1 MEFSSRT
8 DEELLEMH
16 LSHSSMK
23 VFSAQG
29 QDQVTEKRNTLN
41 VTSNN
46 ASTKVRS
53 NSPFWLSAFKKW
65 FPAFLRGVL
74 RRQESYP
81 LSSVKA
87 DFRATCG
94 LELDHVSIGYAKLS
108 DFLHTMPDVCKMKIV
123 PVGKGPA
130 THVILQPCNLAS
142 ETSHM
147 SRPLNSSLVHE
158 GRTYATA
165 VGTNPANISFKVE
178 PSEIKGDCPYA
189 TAIGTNPANI
199 SFKVE
204 PSAIKVDCPGYI
216 GSANSNFTNS
226 TIMAQSFPN
235 DNTED
240 FFSRKLG
247 KKMPSYINTDQ
258 NSIQDGN
265 AQDLRRQIIHNNQQ
279 RLVQDLE
286 KYSSISPM
294 DGDGERQYIPLLKT
308 SHNDMESDSAWKQ
321 AQYRGNKINSNQ
333 NDPYLTPEQNITS
346 LLSSH
351 DLEYNMH
358 NYAAHE
364 RLQMQYN
371 LPDPFNVSE
380 MASVL
385 IPPAALQGIV
395 PSLNQHLH
403 EKPLRDQAQ
412 EYNQTTG
419 SFFEDYVCPYYN
431 PWNTNTF
438 QGCKRL
444 IQEMNL
450 VHNTPEV
457 N

>member
-16 LSHSSMK
+16 LAHSSIKM
-23 VFSAQG
+23 VSAQG

-46 ASTKVRS
+46 ASTKIRS

-94 LELDHVSIGYAKLS
+94 LELDHVSVGYAKLS

-130 THVILQPCNLAS
+130 THVILQPCNLAP

-147 SRPLNSSLVHE
+147 SRTLNSSLVHE

-178 PSEIKGDCPYA
+178 PSEIKVDCPYA
-189 TAIGTNPANI
+189 TAVGTNPGIISFKVEPSAVEVDCPYATAVGTNPANI

-204 PSAIKVDCPGYI
+204 PSATKVDCPGYI
-216 GSANSNFTNS
+216 GSVNSNSTNS
-226 TIMAQSFPN
+226 TTGQQSMPRSFPN

-240 FFSRKLG
+240 LFSSKLG
-247 KKMPSYINTDQ
+247 KKMSSYINTDQ
-258 NSIQDGN
+258 NSIQEGN

-294 DGDGERQYIPLLKT
+294 DRDGQRQYIPFLQT
-308 SHNDMESDSAWKQ
+308 SHNDMESIGSWKQ
-321 AQYRGNKINSNQ
+321 PQYRGNKITSNQ
-333 NDPYLTPEQNITS
+333 NNPYLTPEKNITS
-346 LLSSH
+346 LSSSH

-358 NYAAHE
+358 N
-364 RLQMQYN
+364 
-371 LPDPFNVSE
+371 
-380 MASVL
+380 
-385 IPPAALQGIV
+385 
-395 PSLNQHLH
+395 
-403 EKPLRDQAQ
+403 
-412 EYNQTTG
+412 
-419 SFFEDYVCPYYN
+419 
-431 PWNTNTF
+431 
-438 QGCKRL
+438 
-444 IQEMNL
+444 
-450 VHNTPEV
+450 
-457 N
+457 